1 MNENMVTRSKKD
13 ILIDILGFCGI
24 RVNSDTVPS
33 VATAITFSRD
43 ELGNLQFHLNNQY
56 TSIQCSCNVAH
67 GTVYFKP
74 KESADD
80 GVESCGIK
88 DYKFTLSGSGST
100 YSLGYVAICMNKI
113 GSYLFDSKQLDHI
126 NNSEDVHLL
135 DTIKIVEGPAK
146 DSNGVE
152 IAVDSATMNAYSQVE
167 DEYKTSTSNGVLSA
181 DILNS
186 IGVNKISVPRY
197 KIFEGD
203 NECHFEGLSF
213 PANRKNKEA
222 DLSWKDSGQ
231 FCHDNEMLLANGSSE
246 DSPY

>member
-24 RVNSDTVPS
+24 KANSDTVPS

-43 ELGNLQFHLNNQY
+43 ELGNLQFHLNNQH
-56 TSIQCSCNVAH
+56 TSIECSCNVAH

-126 NNSEDVHLL
+126 NNSGDVHLL

-152 IAVDSATMNAYSQVE
+152 IADDSTETMQVYSKVTK
-167 DEYKTSTSNGVLSA
+167 EYKTSTSNNALSA
-181 DILNS
+181 DTLND
-186 IGVNKISVPRY
+186 IGVNKISIPRY
-197 KIFEGD
+197 KILEGK

-213 PANRKNKEA
+213 PVSRKNTET
-222 DLSWKDSGQ
+222 DPL
-231 FCHDNEMLLANGSSE
+231 
-246 DSPY
+246 